1 MVLRRQ
7 LSQGPHP
14 SGGQDDSPYLT
25 PSSSS
30 PFASTEP
37 TLPPQGTPSS
47 TAAGPASAGP
57 YDAPSSNIRYDEMPN
72 PWTQNFPDRP
82 ISHWDPPQQTGH
94 TYNQPF
100 QSYSQ
105 NEGTVEAPAAP
116 FGRHGEGNLTAA
128 PPHSQTERPK
138 SPPVDINTPSP
149 SSSPFRSNNPFLRA
163 KQTNTSLR
171 KPSTSSSSQDPFDF
185 PQSGGIH
192 NHQNGIHSSTES
204 PKFPLGDDG
213 ISHPVLPPLYPD
225 NNPQTGANCE
235 SHDIR
240 STGPGSEAYGDKAMT
255 SGPQP
260 TVTPPSDLFH
270 LSDGV
275 VPESH
280 NVDAKGKSPALL
292 FSDPTYSSSFPNL
305 IDLEETLPT
314 EQHPSDKKPHPV
326 QAVRSLLDEDA
337 QSLPTTLPGED
348 AQPSAVQ
355 LPSNSE
361 LEGKLSETYD
371 IRQINWTDGTTKLRQ
386 SPVLIQNENGP
397 CPLLAL
403 VNGLIMRAKVDSQS
417 PITKA
422 LQSRERI
429 SLGLLMQALFD
440 ELTSYIDGGD
450 QLPDVEALSS
460 FLIMLHTGMNV
471 NPELV
476 LTNYPWNTPGTF
488 CETNDTRL
496 YSSFKLPLVHGWL
509 ASPSSPAHAAL
520 LRVAHNHDDI
530 QLLHFRKEELEDKV
544 IRGESLTPDEE
555 KLMEDIDTIQH
566 FVNVE
571 NPTQLSHFGL
581 QHLEKT
587 LEPGSISILFRN
599 DHFSTLFK
607 HPFSNQL
614 FTLVTDAGYA
624 GHAEIVWENLVD
636 VNGSNSEFFS
646 GDFRPVGN
654 SPQPSSATQPGR
666 QRAATTSGVSG
677 HETGTDPGAGKSTHH
692 HTEQTDADYAFA
704 LALQFQD
711 EEEQRRGSN
720 TQNNTQ
726 HNTQNQAHNH
736 AARRPSGSAAS
747 FQTQGVTQARS
758 GSTSTRGHRHS
769 TSSSAAGRRGSRQPV
784 PVRSLVPPQAPAADP
799 NDPNA
804 PPPTYEQAAQSP
816 AYIPPSGH
824 AQFDGSNHSIP
835 DIAGP
840 RSSSYGFTQNPVIN
854 HDPYQHGGR
863 RPYSTSNNSL
873 PPRPRDRDKNKDC
886 IVM

>member
-14 SGGQDDSPYLT
+14 SGGQDESSYLA
-25 PSSSS
+25 PSQSS
-30 PFASTEP
+30 PFASTEA
-37 TLPPQGTPSS
+37 TLPPQGTPLS

-57 YDAPSSNIRYDEMPN
+57 YDAPSSNIRYDDMPN
-72 PWTQNFPDRP
+72 PWTQNFPERP
-82 ISHWDPPQQTGH
+82 INHWDPPQQIGH

-100 QSYSQ
+100 QNYIQ
-105 NEGTVEAPAAP
+105 NEGIVEAPASP
-116 FGRHGEGNLTAA
+116 FGRYGEGNLSAA
-128 PPHSQTERPK
+128 APHSQIERPK
-138 SPPVDINTPSP
+138 SPGVDINTSSP
-149 SSSPFRSNNPFLRA
+149 SGSPKLGS
-163 KQTNTSLR
+163 
-171 KPSTSSSSQDPFDF
+171 
-185 PQSGGIH
+185 
-192 NHQNGIHSSTES
+192 HSSTES
-204 PKFPLGDDG
+204 PKFSKGDDG
-213 ISHPVLPPLYPD
+213 SHPVLPPLYPD

-240 STGPGSEAYGDKAMT
+240 STGPGPEAYGDKAMT
-255 SGPQP
+255 SGSQP
-260 TVTPPSDLFH
+260 TITPPSNLSH

-280 NVDAKGKSPALL
+280 NVGAKGKSPALL

-314 EQHPSDKKPHPV
+314 EQPPSDKKPHPV
-326 QAVRSLLDEDA
+326 QAVRSLLDENA

-348 AQPSAVQ
+348 GQPSAVQ
-355 LPSNSE
+355 LPSNSA

-520 LRVAHNHDDI
+520 LRAAHNHDDI
-530 QLLHFRKEELEDKV
+530 QLLHFRKEELEEKV
-544 IRGESLTPDEE
+544 ICGESLAPDEE

-566 FVNVE
+566 FINVE

-581 QHLEKT
+581 QHLENN

-636 VNGSNSEFFS
+636 VNGSSSEFFS

-654 SPQPSSATQPGR
+654 SPQSSSATQPGR
-666 QRAATTSGVSG
+666 QRAATTSGAPD
-677 HETGTDPGAGKSTHH
+677 HGTRTDSGAGKSTHH

-711 EEEQRRGSN
+711 EEEQRRGSD
-720 TQNNTQ
+720 
-726 HNTQNQAHNH
+726 TQNQARNN

-747 FQTQGVTQARS
+747 IQTQGVTQARS
-758 GSTSTRGHRHS
+758 GSTSTRGNRHS

-799 NDPNA
+799 NDANA

-816 AYIPPSGH
+816 AYIPPSAH

-840 RSSSYGFTQNPVIN
+840 RSSSNGFTQNPVTN
-854 HDPYQHGGR
+854 HDPYQYGGR
-863 RPYSTSNNSL
+863 RPYSTSNPSL
-873 PPRPRDRDKNKDC
+873 PPRHRDRDKNKDC